1 MTDINSEIT
10 ELLAQAMRAIQFG
23 HKQAAAAYLN
33 RILELDPENMDAWRW
48 LAECMPN
55 QAKRDY
61 CLERAG
67 LTGSSI
73 RPGALNNRN
82 SVYSAAPSLTDISDN
97 EEDEHTLAEKHA
109 RKAALRG
116 QKKAE
121 LPPHYHTALSID
133 LDYPKAASNN
143 RRPAQSQTRPQ
154 SRPQNRP
161 QNTVVPLARKPIRK
175 PRKRITFKGLGCSV
189 LVVAAFTLLGYGM
202 FSTGLTTG
210 AKAWKWLSTQIENN
224 ITAIF
229 PDGSDS
235 GSQSQDPSAG
245 ASVMATYFPTPAAT
259 AIPEVTEEANSRE
272 AAEAPSDTAPQ
283 AEPEQLQQDAAAP
296 VVETQAEPA
305 PVAETQS
312 TQQVSQP
319 VAAAQA
325 PKEDND
331 PNGTSGI
338 IDDSSSAVQNSSGEV
353 DSNTVTFDTPAAAPV
368 EAAPAA
374 AQSSESQPAETAAN
388 TDTAIQNVAVS
399 TAPVAAA
406 AVEPTGFVKG
416 PTVIGKSVKGNNIEV
431 MQFGNGPVERMM
443 VAGVH
448 GGNEWNTTALADEL
462 IAYIQKN
469 PKVIPGDRTLY
480 ILRLL
485 NPDGEERG
493 HNLDGRTN
501 ERGVDLNRNWDAFW
515 VVDWPR
521 DGCWNYRPISAGS
534 GPFSEPEAVA
544 LRDFVKAHHITALV
558 NYHSAAMGIFA
569 GGNPPEAN
577 SISLAKSLAAVTDY
591 AYPPVSS
598 GCKYTG
604 QLADWMSMHGTAAV
618 DLELTNHTDTD
629 FSANL
634 NVLNTLLKWEPVS
647 SQKSLNGLIKI
658 AESMPEKPSLTEQ
671 IRKFGVQSL
680 NTLNGVIFGVQ
691 EEK

>member
-33 RILELDPENMDAWRW
+33 RILEVDPENMDAWRW

-67 LTGSSI
+67 LLGNGAQPRVSS
-73 RPGALNNRN
+73 GRN
-82 SVYSAAPSLTDISDN
+82 AYYATNPALTDI
-97 EEDEHTLAEKHA
+97 EDDEAEPTLAEQHA

-133 LDYPKAASNN
+133 LDRPKATSRNSRNSQSQA
-143 RRPAQSQTRPQ
+143 RPAQQPRPAQ
-154 SRPQNRP
+154 R
-161 QNTVVPLARKPIRK
+161 NTVVPLARKPIRK
-175 PRKRITFKGLGCSV
+175 RRKPVSFKGLGCSI
-189 LVVAAFTLLGYGM
+189 LVISALTLLGYGL

-210 AKAWKWLSTQIENN
+210 SKAWHWLSTQIENN
-224 ITAIF
+224 T
-229 PDGSDS
+229 PLVLSDS
-235 GSQSQDPSAG
+235 GSTEQAPSA
-245 ASVMATYFPTPAAT
+245 APVNRDSVLATYFPTPVSTPTPDTQNPAAV
-259 AIPEVTEEANSRE
+259 ETEEVDTRE
-272 AAEAPSDTAPQ
+272 AAEAPVSD
-283 AEPEQLQQDAAAP
+283 
-296 VVETQAEPA
+296 A
-305 PVAETQS
+305 PVADTPSETNPVEAGPAS
-312 TQQVSQP
+312 AVPATQ
-319 VAAAQA
+319 AN
-325 PKEDND
+325 DN
-331 PNGTSGI
+331 SI
-338 IDDSSSAVQNSSGEV
+338 VDDSPATDSGV
-353 DSNTVTFDTPAAAPV
+353 DSNTVTFDSPANPPAPA
-368 EAAPAA
+368 EQAQTASDQQAAPADTSA
-374 AQSSESQPAETAAN
+374 AAN
-388 TDTAIQNVAVS
+388 EPAVQNVAAEPAPAVAGVS
-399 TAPVAAA
+399 AQ
-406 AVEPTGFVKG
+406 PTGYVNG
-416 PTVIGKSVKGNNIEV
+416 PIVIGKSVKGNNIEV

-448 GGNEWNTTALADEL
+448 GGNEWNTTALADQL

-469 PKVIPGDRTLY
+469 PDVIPGDRTLY

-534 GPFSEPEAVA
+534 EPFSEPEAAA
-544 LRDFVKAHHITALV
+544 LRDFITAHKISALV

-569 GGNPPEAN
+569 GGNPPEAE
-577 SISLAKSLAAVTDY
+577 SIHLAQSIAAVTDY
-591 AYPPVSS
+591 AYPPLST

-604 QLADWMSMHGTAAV
+604 QFADWLAMHGTAAV

-629 FSANL
+629 FDANL
-634 NVLNTLLKWEPVS
+634 KVLNTLLKWEPIS
-647 SQKSLNGLIKI
+647 GQKSLTGLIKM
-658 AESMPEKPSLTEQ
+658 AENQPEKPSIIEQ
-671 IRKFGVQSL
+671 IRKFGVQTT
-680 NTLNGVIFGVQ
+680 NQLNGLIFGQQ